1 MRLFPLVLK
10 NVFRKKTRTALTIA
24 STVLPLL
31 VICLLATFVRALE
44 RPDPAATRGMFRL
57 VTRHQVSLAV
67 PIPVTYADRI
77 ARLPGVVAATK
88 FTWFG
93 GVYVD
98 KSAKNF
104 FPRFAVEPET
114 FLRVFD
120 DARILE
126 GSNEEWLADR
136 TGCVVGVE
144 SYRKYGWRLG
154 QKVTLVGDIYPV
166 NLELTIRGVYD
177 LPEKGTARAI
187 FFNRTYLEEALPSSA
202 GQTGTVYVK
211 AADAA
216 AAGRL
221 PKEIDALFENSP
233 APTKT
238 ESEKAFQTGFIEQLG
253 NVKLLIGAI
262 GFVIGLVVLLISANT
277 MALAA
282 RERVTEIAVLR
293 TLGYTKRTVF
303 GLVLAESLALSLTGG
318 LLGLALFSL
327 LEPVLK
333 SGLSNSPAG
342 AFASNFKL
350 FPEVLALGF
359 VIAVGVG
366 VLAGVVPA
374 LRSARRPIVEGLR
387 QVA

>member
-1 MRLFPLVLK
+1 MKFLPLVFK
-10 NVFRKKTRTALTIA
+10 NVFRKKTRSALTVA
-24 STVLPLL
+24 SIVLPLL

-44 RPDPAATRGMFRL
+44 RPDAAATRGMFRL

-67 PIPVTYADRI
+67 PIPVTYADQI
-77 ARLPGVVAATK
+77 ARLPGVAAATK
-88 FTWFG
+88 FSWFG
-93 GVYVD
+93 GKYID
-98 KSAKNF
+98 ASAKNF

-120 DARILE
+120 DARILQ

-136 TGCVVGVE
+136 TGCVVGVD
-144 SYRKYGWRLG
+144 SFRKYGWTLG
-154 QKVTLVGDIYPV
+154 QKITLLGDIYPV

-177 LPEKGTARAI
+177 LPDPGTARAV
-187 FFNRTYLEEALPSSA
+187 FFNRKYLEEALPRVA

-211 AADAA
+211 ATDGAA
-216 AAGRL
+216 AARL
-221 PKEIDALFENSP
+221 SKEIDSLFENSP

-238 ESEKAFQTGFIEQLG
+238 ETEKAFQMGFIEQLG

-277 MALAA
+277 MAMAA
-282 RERVTEIAVLR
+282 RERVTEMAVLR
-293 TLGYTKRTVF
+293 TLGYTRRAVF

-318 LLGLALFSL
+318 VLGLVLFAL
-327 LEPVLK
+327 LEPGLK
-333 SGLSNSPAG
+333 RGLSNSPAG
-342 AFASNFKL
+342 AFASNFTL

-374 LRSARRPIVEGLR
+374 MQTARRSIVDGLR
-387 QVA
+387 RVA

>member
-1 MRLFPLVLK
+1 VRFLPLVLK
-10 NVFRKKTRTALTIA
+10 NILRKRTRTALTVA
-24 STVLPLL
+24 SVVLPLL

-44 RPDPAATRGMFRL
+44 RPDPALTRGMFRL

-67 PIPVTYADRI
+67 PIPAAYADRI
-77 ARLPGVVAATK
+77 ARLPGVAAATK

-93 GVYVD
+93 GTYVD

-114 FLRVFD
+114 FLGVFD
-120 DARILE
+120 DATVLE
-126 GSNEEWLADR
+126 GSNEEWLKDR
-136 TGCVVGVE
+136 TGCVVGID
-144 SYRKYGWRLG
+144 SFRKYGWRLG
-154 QKVTLVGDIYPV
+154 QKITIVGDIYPV
-166 NLELTIRGVYD
+166 NLELTIRGVFD

-187 FFNRTYLEEALPSSA
+187 FFNRKYLEEALPATA
-202 GQTGTVYVK
+202 GQIGTVYVK

-216 AAGRL
+216 SAGRL

-238 ESEKAFQTGFIEQLG
+238 ESEKAFQTGFVEQLG

-262 GFVIGLVVLLISANT
+262 GFSIGLVILLISANT
-277 MALAA
+277 MSLAA

-293 TLGYTKRTVF
+293 TLGYTRETVF

-318 LLGLALFSL
+318 LIGLVLFSL
-327 LEPVLK
+327 LEPGLK
-333 SGLSNSPAG
+333 RGLANSPAG
-342 AFASNFKL
+342 AFAASFTI

-359 VIAVGVG
+359 AIAVGVG
-366 VLAGVVPA
+366 VLSGIVPA
-374 LRSARRPIVEGLR
+374 LQSARRSIVDGLR
-387 QVA
+387 RVA